1 MFESINDVTQFFI
14 ERQKFGIKPGLD
26 RVEFLLEQVDHPEQK
41 INGIHVAG
49 TNGKGSTI
57 QIVDEVLQAHQY
69 RVGVFTSPSF
79 TGITGHFFIN
89 GETISE
95 NDFLQL
101 LNELLPHIQL
111 LDGRDNHPTEFEILT
126 VIGLMYFSE
135 QTDIVLVET
144 GMGGRYDTT
153 NCFTPLIS
161 VITSIDYDHMG
172 FLGDRLEEIAFHKA
186 GIMKKERP
194 LVIGKVT
201 EAVRK
206 VIDKEANKLAVPV
219 YAYGVDFQ
227 LDGENVTIKN
237 EAISYDT
244 IHLGLLGV
252 HQKENASVA
261 LMVFTLL
268 QKLGWELE
276 TNYIKK
282 ALQQTTLP
290 GRLEVIHEHPT
301 IILDSAHNVA
311 GVRALAKTIEN
322 LYSQDEKILLFAG
335 FSDKQLPE
343 MMTIL
348 RPLFEQVYV
357 TTFDHERAATEKQLK
372 ETLDYDLFI
381 EQWEQKVLDMFN
393 GPKEKTYVISGSL
406 HFITLVRQFILMR
419 KNRHYS

>member
-1 MFESINDVTQFFI
+1 MFKTIDDVTQFFI
-14 ERQKFGIKPGLD
+14 ERQKFGIKPGLE
-26 RVEFLLEQVDHPEQK
+26 RMHFLLEQVHHPERE

-57 QIVDEVLQAHQY
+57 QIVDKALQAHHY

-89 GETISE
+89 GESMLE
-95 NDFLQL
+95 CDFLQL
-101 LNELLPHIQL
+101 LNKLLPYIQL
-111 LDGRDNHPTEFEILT
+111 LDEREEHPTEFEILT
-126 VIGLMYFSE
+126 VIGFMYFSKR
-135 QTDIVLVET
+135 TDIVLVET

-161 VITSIDYDHMG
+161 VITSIAYDHMG
-172 FLGDRLEEIAFHKA
+172 FLGDTLEEITFHKA

-201 EAVRK
+201 EAVRNI
-206 VIDKEANKLAVPV
+206 IDKEANKLAVPV
-219 YAYGVDFQ
+219 YAYGDKFQ
-227 LDGENVTIKN
+227 LDGGNVTIKN
-237 EAISYDT
+237 EEISYDVS
-244 IHLGLLGV
+244 HLALLGE

-261 LMVFTLL
+261 LMVLTLL

-276 TNYIKK
+276 TNYINK

-290 GRLEVIHEHPT
+290 GRLEVICEQPT

-311 GVRALAKTIEN
+311 GVEALAKTIKN
-322 LYSQDEKILLFAG
+322 IYSQDEKVLLFAG

-343 MMTIL
+343 MLTIL
-348 RPLFEQVYV
+348 GPLFEKVYV
-357 TTFDHERAATEKQLK
+357 TTFDHERAATENELK
-372 ETLDYDLFI
+372 TALDYDLFI
-381 EQWEQKVLDMFN
+381 EQWQEKVLEMLD
-393 GPKEKTYVISGSL
+393 GPKEKTYIISGSL